1 MQCGAGQKPRGCFE
15 ALGLALMI
23 RLLID
28 ECLSPLLAAEAHVR
42 GLEAH
47 HVTRFGLQSKSDRSL
62 MPQIIG
68 GDFTFVTNNAK
79 DFLRLYRSVDVH
91 AGLLL
96 ILPSVGNAEQRR
108 LFGVALDA
116 IIVAGSDITGELIE
130 VDRDGTVRFRRYPDP
145 LGND

>member
-1 MQCGAGQKPRGCFE
+1 
-15 ALGLALMI
+15 MI

-28 ECLSPLLAAEAHVR
+28 ECLSPVLAATAFAR

-47 HVTRFGLQSKSDRSL
+47 HLNWLGLTSRSDRSL
-62 MPQIIG
+62 MPQIVG
-68 GDFTFVTNNAK
+68 GDFTFVTNNPR
-79 DFLRLYRSVDVH
+79 DFLRLYRGVDVH

-96 ILPSVGNAEQRR
+96 ILPSVGTAEQIRP
-108 LFGVALDA
+108 FAAVLDA
-116 IIVAGSDITGELIE
+116 IIAAGSDITDELVE